1 MQSRKGQGLA
11 PSIQILK
18 VLQMQDADG
27 DAAPDQALNLL
38 RLGRMGHDNLQ
49 GQEGRSSSPVAQQQI
64 WTPGLHRLFL
74 LGGKKAGRTD
84 GNEAALRADVNQR
97 PAAADDIRGGGAAQ
111 PPPALRSPARR
122 TIDSPQT
129 QQK

>member
-1 MQSRKGQGLA
+1 MPGPRTWLPMQSRKGQGLA

-49 GQEGRSSSPVAQQQI
+49 G
-64 WTPGLHRLFL
+64 
-74 LGGKKAGRTD
+74 
-84 GNEAALRADVNQR
+84 
-97 PAAADDIRGGGAAQ
+97 
-111 PPPALRSPARR
+111 
-122 TIDSPQT
+122 
-129 QQK
+129 